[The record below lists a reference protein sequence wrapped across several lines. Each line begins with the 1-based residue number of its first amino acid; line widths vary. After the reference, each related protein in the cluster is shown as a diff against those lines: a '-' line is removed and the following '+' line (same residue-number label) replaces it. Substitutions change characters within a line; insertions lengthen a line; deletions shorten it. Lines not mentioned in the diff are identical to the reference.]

1 MDDVT
6 DPDSFNEDAEFGEDD
21 MDGTEPLLS
30 GQQVT
35 VSVGGSEKEWVR
47 EREKEWGRERE
58 RVRERERESEWER
71 ETERDRKEERM
82 REREW
87 ERETESKFKHSIEIK
102 IQGKRRWSKKNN
114 GKRVK

>member
-35 VSVGGSEKEWVR
+35 VSLW
-47 EREKEWGRERE
+47 EREWGNEGGRERE
-58 RVRERERESEWER
+58 REWEKERGRESEWER
-71 ETERDRKEERM
+71 ELLVDEIEKKEGEKRKCE
-82 REREW
+82 
-87 ERETESKFKHSIEIK
+87 
-102 IQGKRRWSKKNN
+102 
-114 GKRVK
+114 

>member
-35 VSVGGSEKEWVR
+35 VSVGGSEKEWGREGER
-47 EREKEWGRERE
+47 ERESKVE
-58 RVRERERESEWER
+58 REREREW
-71 ETERDRKEERM
+71 D
-82 REREW
+82 W
-87 ERETESKFKHSIEIK
+87 
-102 IQGKRRWSKKNN
+102 
-114 GKRVK
+114 

>member
-35 VSVGGSEKEWVR
+35 VSL
-47 EREKEWGRERE
+47 WGREGERE
-58 RVRERERESEWER
+58 SEGERERE
-71 ETERDRKEERM
+71 
-82 REREW
+82 
-87 ERETESKFKHSIEIK
+87 
-102 IQGKRRWSKKNN
+102 
-114 GKRVK
+114 

>member
-35 VSVGGSEKEWVR
+35 VSLEGR
-47 EREKEWGRERE
+47 EWGKE
-58 RVRERERESEWER
+58 RERERE
-71 ETERDRKEERM
+71 
-82 REREW
+82 
-87 ERETESKFKHSIEIK
+87 
-102 IQGKRRWSKKNN
+102 
-114 GKRVK
+114 